1 MVEEA
6 PQGGALPP
14 TTTGSTVADWQHALD
29 GLVRARGRALV
40 GYAYLLTGD
49 VREAEDLVQDA
60 LVRTFTRGRG
70 TRQVESAEAYVRRTI
85 LTTYVDGF
93 RRRRHWAAIR
103 HLAAVPEP
111 SPPDGPHAGPEP
123 VVTTRLAV
131 QQALDLLPPRERAC
145 IVLRHFEDM
154 TVAQVADV
162 LSLSVG
168 TVKRY
173 LSDATRTLEQ
183 RLGPLAGYDDEP
195 ADRTDDVLVT
205 PRRSR

>member
-1 MVEEA
+1 MT
-6 PQGGALPP
+6 P
-14 TTTGSTVADWQHALD
+14 WQDALD
-29 GLVRARGRALV
+29 ELVRPRGRALV

-49 VREAEDLVQDA
+49 TREAEDLVQDA

-70 TRQVESAEAYVRRTI
+70 TREVASAEAYVRRAI
-85 LTTYVDGF
+85 LTTYIDGF
-93 RRRRHWAAIR
+93 RRRRHWATIR
-103 HLAAVPEP
+103 HLTAVAES

-131 QQALDLLPPRERAC
+131 QQALALLPPRERAC

-154 TVAQVADV
+154 TVAQVADA

-173 LSDATRTLEQ
+173 LSDATRTLES
-183 RLGPLAGYDDEP
+183 RLGPLAGGDEEP
-195 ADRTDDVLVT
+195 THRSDEVLVAV
-205 PRRSR
+205 RRSR

>member
-1 MVEEA
+1 VT
-6 PQGGALPP
+6 P
-14 TTTGSTVADWQHALD
+14 WQDALD
-29 GLVRARGRALV
+29 ELVRTRGRALA

-49 VREAEDLVQDA
+49 TREAEDLVQDA

-70 TRQVESAEAYVRRTI
+70 TREVASAEAYVRRAI

-93 RRRRHWAAIR
+93 RRRRHWASIR

-111 SPPDGPHAGPEP
+111 TPGDGPHAGPEP
-123 VVTTRLAV
+123 VVTTRIAV
-131 QQALDLLPPRERAC
+131 QQALAQLPPRERAC

-154 TVAQVADV
+154 TVAQVADA

-173 LSDATRTLEQ
+173 LSDATRTLEAH
-183 RLGPLAGYDDEP
+183 LGPLAGDDDEP
-195 ADRTDDVLVT
+195 VRHTDEVLVT
-205 PRRSR
+205 VRRSR